1 MQNKKKI
8 LNRLAGSSAILVTA
22 LSVGVPVQSAFA
34 NQTVEAQ
41 NQAGDGLSFAG
52 RTVVDKIVNTQTGSN
67 NPDADGSYNSQIKDI
82 SIVSTDGNKVRYR
95 INFKDGFTIPK
106 DGYVHF
112 FMESA
117 HQFANA
123 TDLYMGK
130 TNVARLANGNVT
142 GTSKEFADSLKAETT
157 LAGFRDKLEKA
168 PSSDVFGTSEWKVI
182 FNENFEKLNKDRYV
196 EFVVGSY
203 EESFNE
209 RKLPFL
215 YVEGL
220 DKAKLFSDDTII
232 KKYENKVILPSVSD
246 KAIAAPYNKL
256 RYPIAD
262 TTAKLVDNPTY
273 TSNAIFNLTTNPGST
288 KKLPIYLA
296 DANYGTGFIIKS
308 VAGDVEPERVIERNK
323 VNGQSFFLKKGD
335 KLSMSVPSRSKRVLD
350 IKTNLKVGD
359 VVEGAKVEI
368 FSRPNK
374 DGNRFTDSEIYEK
387 DRPLTNKEVPVTLK
401 VSKVSESGI
410 EYEIMTDV
418 PMENNTFSRFIFDKT
433 NAGMSVELRENW
445 LDEYGADRLKDFL
458 TSTRTVDSLSVKDG
472 FGFNLKLSRD
482 GKDLGSF
489 DRNVTLTRNTNL
501 AFGESSKGTVK
512 VKFVDEK
519 TGEEIPGNPV
529 EIVAKDKLWY
539 ESVTIKPKQIS
550 GYNYVSANGPLSTIV
565 GSGEQTVTLK
575 YKKTTPE
582 KPVTDDTDPKDKDP
596 KEVTTTFKD
605 DKGNII
611 KTEKGTKDKE
621 DIPGYKYIKTEKDK
635 DGNTIHTYHKITT
648 KHIGNKDGKDI
659 VLKEEDGDKP
669 KSTFPGYEY
678 QEKKVDPKTG
688 DVTHLYKAEKPK
700 ETPKEDPKEV
710 TTTFKDDKGNIIKT
724 EKGTKDKE
732 DIPGYKYIKTEKDKD
747 GNTIHTYHKI
757 TTKHIGNK
765 DGKDIV
771 LKEEDGDKPKSTF
784 PGYEYQEKK
793 VDPKT
798 GDVTHLYKVEKPKEA
813 PKETPKEVTTTFKD
827 DKGNIIK
834 TEKGPK
840 DKEDIPGYKYI
851 RTEKDKDGNTTHIY
865 HKIVTR
871 HVENKDGKVNV
882 LKEEDGNQPKSTFPG
897 YDFVETKVNPE
908 NGDVTHYYK
917 ATPEA
922 PAETPKED
930 ITTFFKDD
938 KGNVIKTEKGP
949 KDKEDIPGYKYLRT
963 EKDKDGNTIHIYHK
977 IVTRHV
983 ENKDGKVIVLKEE
996 EGDKPKSTF
1005 KGYDFVETKVDPE
1018 NGDVT
1023 HHYKANTQTPD
1034 KKDAVKTGANASSIV
1049 TPLAI
1054 LAGLGAVGAAAYFV
1068 KRKRNSK

>member
-22 LSVGVPVQSAFA
+22 LSVGAPVQSAFA
-34 NQTVEAQ
+34 NQKVEAKD
-41 NQAGDGLSFAG
+41 QADSGVSFGG
-52 RTVVDKIVNTQTGSN
+52 RTVVEKIVNEQTGSN
-67 NPDADGSYNSQIKDI
+67 TPDADGSYNSQIKDI
-82 SIVSTDGNKVRYR
+82 SVVSTDGNKVRYR

-130 TNVARLANGNVT
+130 TNVARLANGKVT
-142 GTSKEFADSLKAETT
+142 GTSKEFADSLKGETT

-168 PSSDVFGTSEWKVI
+168 SSSDVFGTSEWKVI

-196 EFVVGSY
+196 EFVIGSY
-203 EESFNE
+203 NEAFNE
-209 RKLPFL
+209 RNLPFL
-215 YVEGL
+215 YIEGV

-232 KKYENKVILPSVSD
+232 KKYENKVILPSVAD

-262 TTAKLVDNPTY
+262 TTSKLVDNPTY
-273 TSNAIFNLTTNPGST
+273 TSNSIFNLTTNPGSS

-308 VAGDVEPERVIERNK
+308 VVGEDEPERIIERNK
-323 VNGQSFFLKKGD
+323 VNGQAYFLKKGD
-335 KLSMSVPSRSKRVLD
+335 KLTMSVPNGSKRVLD
-350 IKTNLKVGD
+350 IKSNLKVGD
-359 VVEGAKVEI
+359 VIEGAKVEI

-374 DGNRFTDSEIYEK
+374 DGNRFTDSDLYEK

-401 VSKVSESGI
+401 VSKISESGV

-418 PMENNTFSRFIFDKT
+418 PMENNTFSRFLFGK
-433 NAGMSVELRENW
+433 AGEGLSVELRENW

-550 GYNYVSANGPLSTIV
+550 GYNYVSADGPLSTIV

-575 YKKTTPE
+575 YKKAVPE

-659 VLKEEDGDKP
+659 VLKEEDGDQP

-700 ETPKEDPKEV
+700 ET
-710 TTTFKDDKGNIIKT
+710 
-724 EKGTKDKE
+724 
-732 DIPGYKYIKTEKDKD
+732 
-747 GNTIHTYHKI
+747 
-757 TTKHIGNK
+757 
-765 DGKDIV
+765 
-771 LKEEDGDKPKSTF
+771 
-784 PGYEYQEKK
+784 
-793 VDPKT
+793 
-798 GDVTHLYKVEKPKEA
+798 

-996 EGDKPKSTF
+996 EGNKPKSTF
-1005 KGYDFVETKVDPE
+1005 KGYDFVETKVDSE

-1049 TPLAI
+1049 TPLAMV
-1054 LAGLGAVGAAAYFV
+1054 AGLGAIGAAVYFV
-1068 KRKRNSK
+1068 KRKRDSK

>member
-1 MQNKKKI
+1 MKNKKKI

-22 LSVGVPVQSAFA
+22 LSVGTPVQSAFA
-34 NQTVEAQ
+34 NQKVEAKD
-41 NQAGDGLSFAG
+41 QADSGVSFSG
-52 RTVVDKIVNTQTGSN
+52 RTVVEKIVNEQTGSN
-67 NPDADGSYNSQIKDI
+67 TPDADGSYNSQIKDI
-82 SIVSTDGNKVRYR
+82 SVVSTDGNKVRYR

-130 TNVARLANGNVT
+130 TNVARLANGKVT
-142 GTSKEFADSLKAETT
+142 GTSKEFADSLKGETT

-168 PSSDVFGTSEWKVI
+168 SSSDVFGTSEWKVI

-203 EESFNE
+203 NEAFNE
-209 RKLPFL
+209 RNLPFL
-215 YVEGL
+215 YIEGI

-232 KKYENKVILPSVSD
+232 KKYENKVILPSVAD

-262 TTAKLVDNPTY
+262 TTSKLVDNPTY
-273 TSNAIFNLTTNPGST
+273 TSNSIFNLTTNPGSS

-308 VAGDVEPERVIERNK
+308 VVGEDEPERIIERNK
-323 VNGQSFFLKKGD
+323 VNGQTYFLKKGD
-335 KLSMSVPSRSKRVLD
+335 KLTMAVPNGSKRVLD
-350 IKTNLKVGD
+350 IKSNLKVGD
-359 VVEGAKVEI
+359 VIEGAKVEI

-374 DGNRFTDSEIYEK
+374 DGNRFTDSDLYEK

-401 VSKVSESGI
+401 VSKISESGV

-418 PMENNTFSRFIFDKT
+418 PMENNTFSRFLFGK
-433 NAGMSVELRENW
+433 AGEGLSVELRENW

-482 GKDLGSF
+482 GKELGSF

-550 GYNYVSANGPLSTIV
+550 GYNYVSADGPLSTIV

-575 YKKTTPE
+575 YKKAVPE

-659 VLKEEDGDKP
+659 VLKEEDGDQP

-700 ETPKEDPKEV
+700 ETPNENPKEV
-710 TTTFKDDKGNIIKT
+710 TTTFKDDKGN
-724 EKGTKDKE
+724 
-732 DIPGYKYIKTEKDKD
+732 
-747 GNTIHTYHKI
+747 
-757 TTKHIGNK
+757 
-765 DGKDIV
+765 V
-771 LKEEDGDKPKSTF
+771 
-784 PGYEYQEKK
+784 
-793 VDPKT
+793 
-798 GDVTHLYKVEKPKEA
+798 
-813 PKETPKEVTTTFKD
+813 
-827 DKGNIIK
+827 IK

-996 EGDKPKSTF
+996 EGNKPKSTF
-1005 KGYDFVETKVDPE
+1005 KGYDFVETKVDSE

-1049 TPLAI
+1049 TPLAMV
-1054 LAGLGAVGAAAYFV
+1054 AGLGAIGAAVYFV
-1068 KRKRNSK
+1068 KRKRDSK

>member
-1 MQNKKKI
+1 MLIRK
-8 LNRLAGSSAILVTA
+8 
-22 LSVGVPVQSAFA
+22 
-34 NQTVEAQ
+34 
-41 NQAGDGLSFAG
+41 
-52 RTVVDKIVNTQTGSN
+52 QTGSN
-67 NPDADGSYNSQIKDI
+67 NSDADGSYNSQIKDI
-82 SIVSTDGNKVRYR
+82 SVVSTDGNKVRYR

-142 GTSKEFADSLKAETT
+142 GTSKEFVDSLKSETT

-209 RKLPFL
+209 RNLPFL

-220 DKAKLFSDDTII
+220 DKAKLFSDNTII
-232 KKYENKVILPSVSD
+232 KKYENKVVLPSVSD
-246 KAIAAPYNKL
+246 KAIAAPHNKL
-256 RYPIAD
+256 RYPVAD
-262 TTAKLVDNPTY
+262 TTSKLVDNPTY
-273 TSNAIFNLTTNPGST
+273 TSNSIFNLTTNPGSS

-308 VAGDVEPERVIERNK
+308 VVGEDEPERVIERNK
-323 VNGQSFFLKKGD
+323 VSGQSFFLKKGD
-335 KLSMSVPSRSKRVLD
+335 KLSLAVPNGSKRVLD
-350 IKTNLKVGD
+350 IKSNLKVGD
-359 VVEGAKVEI
+359 VIEGAKVEI

-401 VSKVSESGI
+401 VSKISESGV

-418 PMENNTFSRFIFDKT
+418 PMENNTFSRFLFGK
-433 NAGMSVELRENW
+433 AGEGLSVELRENW
-445 LDEYGADRLKDFL
+445 LDEYGADRLKNFL

-550 GYNYVSANGPLSTIV
+550 GYNYVSADGPLSTIV

-700 ETPKEDPKEV
+700 E
-710 TTTFKDDKGNIIKT
+710 
-724 EKGTKDKE
+724 
-732 DIPGYKYIKTEKDKD
+732 
-747 GNTIHTYHKI
+747 
-757 TTKHIGNK
+757 
-765 DGKDIV
+765 
-771 LKEEDGDKPKSTF
+771 
-784 PGYEYQEKK
+784 
-793 VDPKT
+793 
-798 GDVTHLYKVEKPKEA
+798 A

-882 LKEEDGNQPKSTFPG
+882 LKEEDGNQPKSTFKG

-996 EGDKPKSTF
+996 EGNKPKSTF

>member
-22 LSVGVPVQSAFA
+22 LSVGTPVQSAFA
-34 NQTVEAQ
+34 NQKVEAKD
-41 NQAGDGLSFAG
+41 QADSGVSFSG
-52 RTVVDKIVNTQTGSN
+52 RTVVEKIVNEQTGSN
-67 NPDADGSYNSQIKDI
+67 TPDADGSYNSQIKDI
-82 SIVSTDGNKVRYR
+82 SVVSTDGNKVRYR

-130 TNVARLANGNVT
+130 TNVARLANGKVT
-142 GTSKEFADSLKAETT
+142 GTSKEFADSLKGETT

-168 PSSDVFGTSEWKVI
+168 SSSDVFGTSEWKVI

-203 EESFNE
+203 NEAFNE
-209 RKLPFL
+209 RNLPFL
-215 YVEGL
+215 YIEGI

-232 KKYENKVILPSVSD
+232 KKYENKVILPSVAD

-262 TTAKLVDNPTY
+262 TTSKLVDNPTY
-273 TSNAIFNLTTNPGST
+273 TSNSIFNLTTNPGSS

-308 VAGDVEPERVIERNK
+308 VVGEDEPERIIERNK
-323 VNGQSFFLKKGD
+323 VNGQTYFLKKGD
-335 KLSMSVPSRSKRVLD
+335 KLTMAVPNGSKRVLD
-350 IKTNLKVGD
+350 IKSNLKVGD
-359 VVEGAKVEI
+359 VIEGAKVEI

-374 DGNRFTDSEIYEK
+374 DGNRFTDSDLYEK

-401 VSKVSESGI
+401 VSKISESGV
-410 EYEIMTDV
+410 EYEIMIDV
-418 PMENNTFSRFIFDKT
+418 PMENNPFSRFLFGK
-433 NAGMSVELRENW
+433 AGEGLSVELRENW

-482 GKDLGSF
+482 GKELGSF

-550 GYNYVSANGPLSTIV
+550 GYNYVSADGPLSTIV

-575 YKKTTPE
+575 YKKAVPE

-659 VLKEEDGDKP
+659 VLKEEDGDQP

-700 ETPKEDPKEV
+700 ETPKENPKEV
-710 TTTFKDDKGNIIKT
+710 TTTFKDDKGN
-724 EKGTKDKE
+724 
-732 DIPGYKYIKTEKDKD
+732 
-747 GNTIHTYHKI
+747 
-757 TTKHIGNK
+757 
-765 DGKDIV
+765 V
-771 LKEEDGDKPKSTF
+771 
-784 PGYEYQEKK
+784 
-793 VDPKT
+793 
-798 GDVTHLYKVEKPKEA
+798 
-813 PKETPKEVTTTFKD
+813 
-827 DKGNIIK
+827 IK

-996 EGDKPKSTF
+996 EGNKPKSTF
-1005 KGYDFVETKVDPE
+1005 KGYDFVETKVDSE

-1049 TPLAI
+1049 TPLAMV
-1054 LAGLGAVGAAAYFV
+1054 AGLGAIGAAVYFV
-1068 KRKRNSK
+1068 KRKRDSK

>member
-22 LSVGVPVQSAFA
+22 LSVGAPVQSAFA
-34 NQTVEAQ
+34 NQKVEAKD
-41 NQAGDGLSFAG
+41 QADSGVSFSG
-52 RTVVDKIVNTQTGSN
+52 RTVVEKFVNEQTGSN
-67 NPDADGSYNSQIKDI
+67 TPDADGSYNSQIKDI
-82 SIVSTDGNKVRYR
+82 SVVSTDGNKVRYR

-130 TNVARLANGNVT
+130 TNVARLANGKVT
-142 GTSKEFADSLKAETT
+142 GTSKEFADSLKGETT

-168 PSSDVFGTSEWKVI
+168 SSSDVFGTSEWKVI

-196 EFVVGSY
+196 EFVIGSY
-203 EESFNE
+203 NEAFNE
-209 RKLPFL
+209 RNLPFL
-215 YVEGL
+215 YIEGV

-232 KKYENKVILPSVSD
+232 KKYENKVILPSVAD

-262 TTAKLVDNPTY
+262 TTSKLVDNPTY
-273 TSNAIFNLTTNPGST
+273 TSNSIFNLTTNPGSS

-308 VAGDVEPERVIERNK
+308 VVGEDEPERIIERNK
-323 VNGQSFFLKKGD
+323 VNGQAYFLKKGD
-335 KLSMSVPSRSKRVLD
+335 KLTMAVPNGSKRVLD
-350 IKTNLKVGD
+350 IKSNLKVGD
-359 VVEGAKVEI
+359 VIEGAKVEI

-374 DGNRFTDSEIYEK
+374 DGNRFTDSDLYEK

-401 VSKVSESGI
+401 VSKLSESGV

-418 PMENNTFSRFIFDKT
+418 PMENNTFSRFLFGK
-433 NAGMSVELRENW
+433 AGEGLSVELRENW

-482 GKDLGSF
+482 GKELGSF

-550 GYNYVSANGPLSTIV
+550 GYNYVSADGPLSTIV

-575 YKKTTPE
+575 YKKAVPE

-659 VLKEEDGDKP
+659 VLKEEDGDQP

-700 ETPKEDPKEV
+700 ETPKED
-710 TTTFKDDKGNIIKT
+710 
-724 EKGTKDKE
+724 
-732 DIPGYKYIKTEKDKD
+732 
-747 GNTIHTYHKI
+747 
-757 TTKHIGNK
+757 
-765 DGKDIV
+765 
-771 LKEEDGDKPKSTF
+771 
-784 PGYEYQEKK
+784 
-793 VDPKT
+793 
-798 GDVTHLYKVEKPKEA
+798 
-813 PKETPKEVTTTFKD
+813 PKEVTTTFKD

-938 KGNVIKTEKGP
+938 KGNIIKTEKGP

-996 EGDKPKSTF
+996 EGNKPKSTF

-1049 TPLAI
+1049 TPLAMV
-1054 LAGLGAVGAAAYFV
+1054 AGLGAIGAAVYFV
-1068 KRKRNSK
+1068 KRKRDSK

>member
-22 LSVGVPVQSAFA
+22 LSVGAPVQSAFA
-34 NQTVEAQ
+34 NQKVEAKD
-41 NQAGDGLSFAG
+41 QADSGVSFGG
-52 RTVVDKIVNTQTGSN
+52 RTVVEKIVNEQTGSN
-67 NPDADGSYNSQIKDI
+67 TPDADGSYNSQIKDI
-82 SIVSTDGNKVRYR
+82 SVVSTDGNKVRYR

-130 TNVARLANGNVT
+130 TNVARLANGKVT
-142 GTSKEFADSLKAETT
+142 GTSKEFADSLKGETT

-168 PSSDVFGTSEWKVI
+168 SSSDVFGTSEWKVI

-196 EFVVGSY
+196 EFVIGSY
-203 EESFNE
+203 NEAFNE
-209 RKLPFL
+209 RNLPFL
-215 YVEGL
+215 YIEGV

-232 KKYENKVILPSVSD
+232 KKYENKVILPSVAD

-262 TTAKLVDNPTY
+262 TTSKLVDNPTY
-273 TSNAIFNLTTNPGST
+273 TSNSIFNLTTNPGSS

-308 VAGDVEPERVIERNK
+308 VVGEDEPERIIERNK
-323 VNGQSFFLKKGD
+323 VNGQAYFLKKGD
-335 KLSMSVPSRSKRVLD
+335 KLTMSVPNGSKRVLD
-350 IKTNLKVGD
+350 IKSNLKVGD
-359 VVEGAKVEI
+359 VIEGAKVEI

-374 DGNRFTDSEIYEK
+374 DGNQFTDSDLYEK

-401 VSKVSESGI
+401 VSKISESGV

-418 PMENNTFSRFIFDKT
+418 PMENNTFSRFLFGK
-433 NAGMSVELRENW
+433 AGEGLSVELRENW

-550 GYNYVSANGPLSTIV
+550 GYNYVSADGPLSTIV

-575 YKKTTPE
+575 YKKAVPE

-596 KEVTTTFKD
+596 KEVTSTFKD

-659 VLKEEDGDKP
+659 VLKEEDGDQP

-771 LKEEDGDKPKSTF
+771 LKEEDGDQPKSTF

-798 GDVTHLYKVEKPKEA
+798 GDVTHLYKAEK
-813 PKETPKEVTTTFKD
+813 PKETPKENPKEVTTT
-827 DKGNIIK
+827 
-834 TEKGPK
+834 
-840 DKEDIPGYKYI
+840 
-851 RTEKDKDGNTTHIY
+851 
-865 HKIVTR
+865 
-871 HVENKDGKVNV
+871 
-882 LKEEDGNQPKSTFPG
+882 
-897 YDFVETKVNPE
+897 
-908 NGDVTHYYK
+908 
-917 ATPEA
+917 
-922 PAETPKED
+922 
-930 ITTFFKDD
+930 FKDD

-996 EGDKPKSTF
+996 EGNKPKSTF
-1005 KGYDFVETKVDPE
+1005 KGYDFVETKVDSE

-1049 TPLAI
+1049 TPLAMV
-1054 LAGLGAVGAAAYFV
+1054 AGLGAIGAAVYFV
-1068 KRKRNSK
+1068 KRKRDSK

>member
-22 LSVGVPVQSAFA
+22 LSVGTPVQSAFA
-34 NQTVEAQ
+34 NQKVEAKD
-41 NQAGDGLSFAG
+41 QADSGVSFSG
-52 RTVVDKIVNTQTGSN
+52 RTVVEKIVNEQTGSN
-67 NPDADGSYNSQIKDI
+67 TPDADGSYNSQIKDI
-82 SIVSTDGNKVRYR
+82 SVVSTDGNKVRYR

-130 TNVARLANGNVT
+130 TNVARLANGKVT
-142 GTSKEFADSLKAETT
+142 GTSKEFADSLKGETT

-168 PSSDVFGTSEWKVI
+168 SNSDVFGTSEWKVI

-203 EESFNE
+203 NEAFNE
-209 RKLPFL
+209 RNLPFL
-215 YVEGL
+215 YIEGI

-232 KKYENKVILPSVSD
+232 KKYENKVILPSVAD

-262 TTAKLVDNPTY
+262 TTSKLVDNPTY
-273 TSNAIFNLTTNPGST
+273 TSNSIFNLTTNPGSS

-308 VAGDVEPERVIERNK
+308 VVGEDEPERIIERNK
-323 VNGQSFFLKKGD
+323 VNGQTYFLKKGD
-335 KLSMSVPSRSKRVLD
+335 KLTMAVPNGSKRVLD
-350 IKTNLKVGD
+350 IKSNLKVGD
-359 VVEGAKVEI
+359 VIEGAKVEI

-374 DGNRFTDSEIYEK
+374 DGNRFTDSDLYEK

-401 VSKVSESGI
+401 VSKISESGV

-418 PMENNTFSRFIFDKT
+418 PMENNTFSRFLFGK
-433 NAGMSVELRENW
+433 AGEGLSVELRENW

-482 GKDLGSF
+482 GKELGSF

-550 GYNYVSANGPLSTIV
+550 GYNYVSADGPLSTIV

-575 YKKTTPE
+575 YKKAVPE

-659 VLKEEDGDKP
+659 VLKEEDGDQP

-732 DIPGYKYIKTEKDKD
+732 DIPGYKYIK
-747 GNTIHTYHKI
+747 
-757 TTKHIGNK
+757 
-765 DGKDIV
+765 
-771 LKEEDGDKPKSTF
+771 
-784 PGYEYQEKK
+784 
-793 VDPKT
+793 
-798 GDVTHLYKVEKPKEA
+798 
-813 PKETPKEVTTTFKD
+813 
-827 DKGNIIK
+827 
-834 TEKGPK
+834 
-840 DKEDIPGYKYI
+840 
-851 RTEKDKDGNTTHIY
+851 TEKDKDGNTTHIY

-996 EGDKPKSTF
+996 EGNKPKSTF
-1005 KGYDFVETKVDPE
+1005 KGYDFVETKVDSE

-1049 TPLAI
+1049 TPLAMV
-1054 LAGLGAVGAAAYFV
+1054 AGLGAIGAAVYFV
-1068 KRKRNSK
+1068 KRKRDSK

>member
-1 MQNKKKI
+1 MKNKKKI

-22 LSVGVPVQSAFA
+22 LSVGAPVQSAFA
-34 NQTVEAQ
+34 NQKVEAKD
-41 NQAGDGLSFAG
+41 QADSGVSFSG
-52 RTVVDKIVNTQTGSN
+52 RTVVEKIVNEQTGSN
-67 NPDADGSYNSQIKDI
+67 TPDADGSYNSQIKDI
-82 SIVSTDGNKVRYR
+82 SVVSTDGNKVRYR

-130 TNVARLANGNVT
+130 TNVARLANGKVT
-142 GTSKEFADSLKAETT
+142 GTSKEFADSLKGETT

-168 PSSDVFGTSEWKVI
+168 SSSDVFGTSEWKVI

-203 EESFNE
+203 NEAFNE
-209 RKLPFL
+209 RNLPFL
-215 YVEGL
+215 YIEGV

-232 KKYENKVILPSVSD
+232 KKYENKVILPSVAD

-262 TTAKLVDNPTY
+262 TTSKLVDNPTY
-273 TSNAIFNLTTNPGST
+273 TSNSIFNLTTNPGSS

-308 VAGDVEPERVIERNK
+308 VVGEDEPERIIERNK
-323 VNGQSFFLKKGD
+323 VNGQAYFLKKGD
-335 KLSMSVPSRSKRVLD
+335 KLTMAVPNGSKRVLD
-350 IKTNLKVGD
+350 IKSNLKVGD
-359 VVEGAKVEI
+359 VIEGAKVEI

-374 DGNRFTDSEIYEK
+374 DGNRFTDSDLYEK

-401 VSKVSESGI
+401 VSKILESGV

-418 PMENNTFSRFIFDKT
+418 PMENNTFSRFLFGK
-433 NAGMSVELRENW
+433 AGESLSVELRENW

-482 GKDLGSF
+482 GKELGSF

-550 GYNYVSANGPLSTIV
+550 GYNYVSADGPLSTIV

-575 YKKTTPE
+575 YKKAVPE

-659 VLKEEDGDKP
+659 VLKEEDGDQP

-688 DVTHLYKAEKPK
+688 DITHLYKAEKPK

-710 TTTFKDDKGNIIKT
+710 TTTFKDDKGN
-724 EKGTKDKE
+724 
-732 DIPGYKYIKTEKDKD
+732 
-747 GNTIHTYHKI
+747 
-757 TTKHIGNK
+757 
-765 DGKDIV
+765 V
-771 LKEEDGDKPKSTF
+771 
-784 PGYEYQEKK
+784 
-793 VDPKT
+793 
-798 GDVTHLYKVEKPKEA
+798 
-813 PKETPKEVTTTFKD
+813 
-827 DKGNIIK
+827 IK

-996 EGDKPKSTF
+996 EGNKPKSTF
-1005 KGYDFVETKVDPE
+1005 KGYDFVETKVDSE

-1049 TPLAI
+1049 TPLAMV
-1054 LAGLGAVGAAAYFV
+1054 AGLGAIGAAVYFV
-1068 KRKRNSK
+1068 KRKRDSK

>member
-22 LSVGVPVQSAFA
+22 LSVGAPVQSAFA
-34 NQTVEAQ
+34 NQKVEAKD
-41 NQAGDGLSFAG
+41 QADSGVSFGD
-52 RTVVDKIVNTQTGSN
+52 RTVVEKIVNEQTGSN
-67 NPDADGSYNSQIKDI
+67 TPDADGSYNSQIKDI
-82 SIVSTDGNKVRYR
+82 SVVSTDGNKVRYR

-130 TNVARLANGNVT
+130 TNVARLANGKVT
-142 GTSKEFADSLKAETT
+142 GTSKEFADSLKGETT

-168 PSSDVFGTSEWKVI
+168 SSSDVFGTSEWKVI

-196 EFVVGSY
+196 EFVIGSY
-203 EESFNE
+203 NEAFNE
-209 RKLPFL
+209 RNLPFL
-215 YVEGL
+215 YIEGV

-232 KKYENKVILPSVSD
+232 KKYENKVILPSVAD

-262 TTAKLVDNPTY
+262 TTSKLVDNPTY
-273 TSNAIFNLTTNPGST
+273 TSNSIFNLTTNPGSS

-308 VAGDVEPERVIERNK
+308 VVGEDEPERIIERNK
-323 VNGQSFFLKKGD
+323 VNGQAYFLKKGD
-335 KLSMSVPSRSKRVLD
+335 KLTMAVPNGSKRVLD
-350 IKTNLKVGD
+350 IKSNLKVGD
-359 VVEGAKVEI
+359 VIEGAKVEI

-374 DGNRFTDSEIYEK
+374 DGNRFTDSDLYEK

-401 VSKVSESGI
+401 VSKISESGV

-418 PMENNTFSRFIFDKT
+418 PMENNTFSRFLFGK
-433 NAGMSVELRENW
+433 AGESLSVELRENW

-482 GKDLGSF
+482 GKELGSF

-550 GYNYVSANGPLSTIV
+550 GYNYVSADGPLSTIV

-575 YKKTTPE
+575 YKKAVPE

-659 VLKEEDGDKP
+659 VLKEEDGDQP

-700 ETPKEDPKEV
+700 ETPKED
-710 TTTFKDDKGNIIKT
+710 
-724 EKGTKDKE
+724 
-732 DIPGYKYIKTEKDKD
+732 
-747 GNTIHTYHKI
+747 
-757 TTKHIGNK
+757 
-765 DGKDIV
+765 
-771 LKEEDGDKPKSTF
+771 
-784 PGYEYQEKK
+784 
-793 VDPKT
+793 
-798 GDVTHLYKVEKPKEA
+798 
-813 PKETPKEVTTTFKD
+813 PKEVTTTFKD

-930 ITTFFKDD
+930 ITTLFKDD

-996 EGDKPKSTF
+996 EGNKPKSTF
-1005 KGYDFVETKVDPE
+1005 KGYDFVETKIDSE

-1049 TPLAI
+1049 TPLAMV
-1054 LAGLGAVGAAAYFV
+1054 AGLGAIGAAVYFV
-1068 KRKRNSK
+1068 KRKRDSK

>member
-1 MQNKKKI
+1 M
-8 LNRLAGSSAILVTA
+8 
-22 LSVGVPVQSAFA
+22 SVGTPVQSAFA
-34 NQTVEAQ
+34 NQKVEAKD
-41 NQAGDGLSFAG
+41 QADSGVSFSG
-52 RTVVDKIVNTQTGSN
+52 RTVVEKIVNEQTGSN
-67 NPDADGSYNSQIKDI
+67 TPDADGSYNSQIKDI
-82 SIVSTDGNKVRYR
+82 SVVSTDGNKVRYR

-130 TNVARLANGNVT
+130 TNVARLANGKVT
-142 GTSKEFADSLKAETT
+142 GTSKEFADSLKGETT

-168 PSSDVFGTSEWKVI
+168 SSSDVFGTSEWKVI

-203 EESFNE
+203 NEAFNE
-209 RKLPFL
+209 RNLPFL
-215 YVEGL
+215 YIEGI

-232 KKYENKVILPSVSD
+232 KKYENKVILPSVAD

-262 TTAKLVDNPTY
+262 TTSKLVDNPTY
-273 TSNAIFNLTTNPGST
+273 TSNSIFNLTTNPGSS

-308 VAGDVEPERVIERNK
+308 VVGEDEPERIIERNK
-323 VNGQSFFLKKGD
+323 VNGQTYFLKKGD
-335 KLSMSVPSRSKRVLD
+335 KLTMAVPNGSKRVLD
-350 IKTNLKVGD
+350 IKSNLKVGD
-359 VVEGAKVEI
+359 VIEGAKVEI

-374 DGNRFTDSEIYEK
+374 DGNRFTDSDLYEK

-401 VSKVSESGI
+401 VSKISESGV

-418 PMENNTFSRFIFDKT
+418 PMENNTFSRFLFGK
-433 NAGMSVELRENW
+433 AGEGLSVELRENW

-482 GKDLGSF
+482 GKELGSF

-512 VKFVDEK
+512 VKFVEEK
-519 TGEEIPGNPV
+519 TGEEIPGIPV

-550 GYNYVSANGPLSTIV
+550 GYNYVSADGPLSTIV

-575 YKKTTPE
+575 YKKAVPE

-605 DKGNII
+605 DKDNII

-659 VLKEEDGDKP
+659 VLKEEDGDQP

-724 EKGTKDKE
+724 EKG
-732 DIPGYKYIKTEKDKD
+732 
-747 GNTIHTYHKI
+747 
-757 TTKHIGNK
+757 
-765 DGKDIV
+765 
-771 LKEEDGDKPKSTF
+771 
-784 PGYEYQEKK
+784 
-793 VDPKT
+793 
-798 GDVTHLYKVEKPKEA
+798 
-813 PKETPKEVTTTFKD
+813 
-827 DKGNIIK
+827 
-834 TEKGPK
+834 PK
-840 DKEDIPGYKYI
+840 DKEDIPSYKYI

-938 KGNVIKTEKGP
+938 KGNIIKTEKGP

-996 EGDKPKSTF
+996 EGNKPKSTF

-1068 KRKRNSK
+1068 KRKRNIK

>member
-22 LSVGVPVQSAFA
+22 LSVGAPVQSAFA

-82 SIVSTDGNKVRYR
+82 SIVSTEGNKVRYR

-209 RKLPFL
+209 RNLPFL

-220 DKAKLFSDDTII
+220 DKAKLFSDNTII

-335 KLSMSVPSRSKRVLD
+335 KLSMSVPSGSKRVLD
-350 IKTNLKVGD
+350 IKSNLKVGD

-433 NAGMSVELRENW
+433 NTGMSVELRENW

-550 GYNYVSANGPLSTIV
+550 GYNYVSADGPLSTIV

-648 KHIGNKDGKDI
+648 KHIGNKDGKDV

-688 DVTHLYKAEKPK
+688 DVTHLYKA
-700 ETPKEDPKEV
+700 
-710 TTTFKDDKGNIIKT
+710 
-724 EKGTKDKE
+724 
-732 DIPGYKYIKTEKDKD
+732 
-747 GNTIHTYHKI
+747 
-757 TTKHIGNK
+757 
-765 DGKDIV
+765 
-771 LKEEDGDKPKSTF
+771 
-784 PGYEYQEKK
+784 
-793 VDPKT
+793 
-798 GDVTHLYKVEKPKEA
+798 EKPKEA

-851 RTEKDKDGNTTHIY
+851 RTEKDKEGNTTHIY

-882 LKEEDGNQPKSTFPG
+882 LKEEDGNQPKGTFPG

-917 ATPEA
+917 TTPEA

-930 ITTFFKDD
+930 ITTIFKDD
-938 KGNVIKTEKGP
+938 KGNIIKTEKGP

-996 EGDKPKSTF
+996 EGNKPKSAF
-1005 KGYDFVETKVDPE
+1005 KGYDFVETKVNPE

-1023 HHYKANTQTPD
+1023 HHYKTNSQTPD

-1049 TPLAI
+1049 TPIAI
-1054 LAGLGAVGAAAYFV
+1054 LAGLGAIGAAAYFV
-1068 KRKRNSK
+1068 KRKRDSK

>member
-22 LSVGVPVQSAFA
+22 LSVGTPVQSAFA
-34 NQTVEAQ
+34 NQKVEAKD
-41 NQAGDGLSFAG
+41 QADSGVSFSG
-52 RTVVDKIVNTQTGSN
+52 RTVVEKIVNEQTGSN
-67 NPDADGSYNSQIKDI
+67 TPDADGSYNSQIKDI
-82 SIVSTDGNKVRYR
+82 SVVSTDGNKVRYR

-130 TNVARLANGNVT
+130 TNVARLANGKVT
-142 GTSKEFADSLKAETT
+142 GTSKEFADSLKGETT

-168 PSSDVFGTSEWKVI
+168 SSSDVFGTSEWKVI

-203 EESFNE
+203 NEAFNE
-209 RKLPFL
+209 RNLPFL
-215 YVEGL
+215 YIEGI

-232 KKYENKVILPSVSD
+232 KKYENKVILPSVAD

-262 TTAKLVDNPTY
+262 TTSKLVDNPTY
-273 TSNAIFNLTTNPGST
+273 TSNSIFNLTTNPGSS

-308 VAGDVEPERVIERNK
+308 VVGEDEPERIIERNK
-323 VNGQSFFLKKGD
+323 VNGQTYFLKKGD
-335 KLSMSVPSRSKRVLD
+335 KLTMAVPNGSKRVLD
-350 IKTNLKVGD
+350 IKSNLKVGD
-359 VVEGAKVEI
+359 VIEGAKVEI

-374 DGNRFTDSEIYEK
+374 DGNRFTDSDLYEK

-401 VSKVSESGI
+401 VSKISESGV

-418 PMENNTFSRFIFDKT
+418 PMENNTFSRFLFGK
-433 NAGMSVELRENW
+433 AGEGLSVELRENW

-482 GKDLGSF
+482 GKELGSF

-550 GYNYVSANGPLSTIV
+550 GYNYVSADGPLSTIV

-575 YKKTTPE
+575 YKKAVPE

-659 VLKEEDGDKP
+659 VLKEEDGDQP

-724 EKGTKDKE
+724 EKGT
-732 DIPGYKYIKTEKDKD
+732 
-747 GNTIHTYHKI
+747 
-757 TTKHIGNK
+757 
-765 DGKDIV
+765 
-771 LKEEDGDKPKSTF
+771 
-784 PGYEYQEKK
+784 
-793 VDPKT
+793 
-798 GDVTHLYKVEKPKEA
+798 
-813 PKETPKEVTTTFKD
+813 
-827 DKGNIIK
+827 
-834 TEKGPK
+834 K

-996 EGDKPKSTF
+996 EGNKPKSTF
-1005 KGYDFVETKVDPE
+1005 KGYDFVETKVDSE

-1049 TPLAI
+1049 TPLAMV
-1054 LAGLGAVGAAAYFV
+1054 AGLGAIGAAVYFV
-1068 KRKRNSK
+1068 KRKRDSK

>member
-22 LSVGVPVQSAFA
+22 LSVGAPVQSAFA
-34 NQTVEAQ
+34 NQKVEAKD
-41 NQAGDGLSFAG
+41 QADSGVSFSG
-52 RTVVDKIVNTQTGSN
+52 RTVVEKFVNEQTGSN
-67 NPDADGSYNSQIKDI
+67 TPDADGSYNSQIKDI
-82 SIVSTDGNKVRYR
+82 SVVSTDGNKVRYR

-130 TNVARLANGNVT
+130 TNVARLANGKVT
-142 GTSKEFADSLKAETT
+142 GTSKEFADSLKGETT

-168 PSSDVFGTSEWKVI
+168 SSSDVFGTSEWKVI

-196 EFVVGSY
+196 EFVIGSY
-203 EESFNE
+203 NEAFNE
-209 RKLPFL
+209 RNLPFL
-215 YVEGL
+215 YIEGV

-232 KKYENKVILPSVSD
+232 KKYENKVILPSVAD

-262 TTAKLVDNPTY
+262 TTSKLVDNPTY
-273 TSNAIFNLTTNPGST
+273 TSNSIFNLTTNPGSS

-308 VAGDVEPERVIERNK
+308 VVGEDEPERIIERNK
-323 VNGQSFFLKKGD
+323 VNGQAYFLKKGD
-335 KLSMSVPSRSKRVLD
+335 KLTMSVPNGSKRVLD
-350 IKTNLKVGD
+350 IKSNLKVGD
-359 VVEGAKVEI
+359 VIEGAKVLI

-374 DGNRFTDSEIYEK
+374 DGNRFTDSDLYEK

-401 VSKVSESGI
+401 VSKISESGV

-418 PMENNTFSRFIFDKT
+418 PMENNTFSRFLFGK
-433 NAGMSVELRENW
+433 AGEGLSVELRENW

-482 GKDLGSF
+482 GKELGSF

-550 GYNYVSANGPLSTIV
+550 GYNYVSADGPLSTIV

-575 YKKTTPE
+575 YKKAVPE

-659 VLKEEDGDKP
+659 VLKEEDGDQP

-771 LKEEDGDKPKSTF
+771 LKEEDGDQPKSTF

-798 GDVTHLYKVEKPKEA
+798 GDVTHLYKAEKPKET
-813 PKETPKEVTTTFKD
+813 PKENPKEVTTTFND
-827 DKGNIIK
+827 DKGNVIK

-882 LKEEDGNQPKSTFPG
+882 LKEEDGN
-897 YDFVETKVNPE
+897 
-908 NGDVTHYYK
+908 
-917 ATPEA
+917 
-922 PAETPKED
+922 
-930 ITTFFKDD
+930 
-938 KGNVIKTEKGP
+938 
-949 KDKEDIPGYKYLRT
+949 
-963 EKDKDGNTIHIYHK
+963 
-977 IVTRHV
+977 
-983 ENKDGKVIVLKEE
+983 
-996 EGDKPKSTF
+996 KPKSTF
-1005 KGYDFVETKVDPE
+1005 KGYDFVETKIDSE

-1049 TPLAI
+1049 TPLAMV
-1054 LAGLGAVGAAAYFV
+1054 AGLGAIGAAVYFV
-1068 KRKRNSK
+1068 KRKRDSK